1 MSDIYA
7 RHVEKRIKELH
18 ERMLKSKLH
27 TPKKLKLQY
36 LKEGKEMK
44 VICEKCFN
52 EYDWNSDDIFMLKV
66 EGIIQFACR
75 NCLKIGKGFKEK
87 KYHLRS

>member
-1 MSDIYA
+1 
-7 RHVEKRIKELH
+7 
-18 ERMLKSKLH
+18 
-27 TPKKLKLQY
+27 
-36 LKEGKEMK
+36 MK
-44 VICEKCFN
+44 IICEKCFN